1 VIILGL
7 SNVAQPI
14 LGLSNVAQPIL
25 GLSNVAQ
32 PILGLSNVAS
42 SNIVNDSHSYLD
54 SHSHSYRE

>member
-1 VIILGL
+1 MIILGL

-25 GLSNVAQ
+25 GLSD
-32 PILGLSNVAS
+32 VAS

-54 SHSHSYRE
+54 LHSHSKR

>member
-1 VIILGL
+1 MI
-7 SNVAQPI
+7 I